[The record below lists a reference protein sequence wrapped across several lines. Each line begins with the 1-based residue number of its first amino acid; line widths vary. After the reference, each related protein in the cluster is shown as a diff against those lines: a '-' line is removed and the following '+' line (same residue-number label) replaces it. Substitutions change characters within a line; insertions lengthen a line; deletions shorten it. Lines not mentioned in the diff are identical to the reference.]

1 MAANSS
7 LTATV
12 MVTFMLASVADIS
25 DCALVN
31 SSILSDSCFID
42 FSGGLQM
49 LQIHVKF
56 SNPFNNLYCAIDILL
71 QSIHCRLLHTSQLA
85 VNDLVNIGEMPWKEF
100 GKIVI
105 GGKECN
111 RVEFECSK

>member
-12 MVTFMLASVADIS
+12 MVAFMLASVADIS

-31 SSILSDSCFID
+31 SSILSDSCLLD
-42 FSGGLQM
+42 FSEGLQM

-71 QSIHCRLLHTSQLA
+71 QLTAYVTARA
-85 VNDLVNIGEMPWKEF
+85 
-100 GKIVI
+100 
-105 GGKECN
+105 
-111 RVEFECSK
+111 R